1 MTISDPLKIEDV
13 VDDIIDGASDCHPDN
28 LDMDN
33 DGQLIIYTGIY
44 RHADG
49 TYHYEPELQ
58 EEGHNHFGDAYCPVT
73 CPACKVGEDLK
84 V

>member
-49 TYHYEPELQ
+49 TYHYEPEL
-58 EEGHNHFGDAYCPVT
+58 
-73 CPACKVGEDLK
+73 
-84 V
+84 